1 MVTKSEIESAL
12 KKAGVEVVDETPGQR
27 GCWIFTIADMNSG
40 YYRGQPEAIV
50 AGLKCTEELERLCKR
65 FSETKK

>member
-12 KKAGVEVVDETPGQR
+12 KKAGVEVADETPGSR
-27 GCWIFTIADMNSG
+27 GGWIFSIADMNSG

-50 AGLKCTEELERLCKR
+50 AGLKCAEELERLCKY
-65 FSETKK
+65 FNETKK